1 MTLARRIAVE
11 NRRFIYPIVAAL
23 VLNAAL
29 FVALVYPL
37 SLRVAGGQQSAQTAA
52 DALAGARNDY
62 ESAKATVSGRASA
75 DLELKKFYGAVLPPD
90 LSAARRLI
98 YPKIQEIAERTSVRP
113 ATQSMEDEYERG
125 SSLGRL
131 TATVSL
137 TGEYRNIRRLIY
149 ELETAPAF
157 LILEKVDLSQQ
168 AERDR
173 GLNVVVK
180 ISTYFRAA
188 SEGNGN

>member
-1 MTLARRIAVE
+1 MTLARRIAAE

-29 FVALVYPL
+29 FIAVVYPL

-52 DALAGARNDY
+52 DALAGARSDY
-62 ESAKATVSGRASA
+62 ESAKATVSGRATA

-90 LSAARRLI
+90 LSAARRSI
-98 YPKIQEIAERTSVRP
+98 SPKIQEIAQRTSVKHD
-113 ATQSMEDEYERG
+113 TQSMEPDQERG

-137 TGEYRNIRRLIY
+137 TGDYRNIRRMIY
-149 ELETAPAF
+149 ELETAPEF
-157 LILEKVDLSQQ
+157 LILENVALSQL

-173 GLNVVVK
+173 GLNVVVRV
-180 ISTYFRAA
+180 STYYRVAD
-188 SEGNGN
+188 